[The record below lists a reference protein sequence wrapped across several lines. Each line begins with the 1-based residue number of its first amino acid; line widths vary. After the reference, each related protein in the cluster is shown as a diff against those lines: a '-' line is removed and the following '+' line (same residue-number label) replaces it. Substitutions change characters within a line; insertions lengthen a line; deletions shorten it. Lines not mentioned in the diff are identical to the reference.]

1 MVDGSWRHLAGVD
14 PTKANVARVYDY
26 WLGGTTNL
34 VADREV
40 GQRMATLDPWIPA
53 ACRAN
58 RAFLGRAVKYLAVE
72 CRIGQF
78 IDIGSGIPASG
89 NVHEVSQQAAPDTRV
104 VYVDRDPVVAA
115 LSRELLAGNDQAD
128 IVQADLRQPDEI
140 LSHPVTAKLIDFD
153 EPIAV
158 LFISVLHFLTDS
170 ADPFGIVSRFREA
183 VAPGS
188 YLVVSHVTNEA
199 DPQLAAAA
207 EGVYTRRAADGKA
220 RSRDEILAFF
230 GEWDML
236 EPGLVYVPLWRP
248 DSQADVPTHPERFWF
263 LAGAARK
270 PGPPTAGRSGLSGT
284 GPGVA

>member
-1 MVDGSWRHLAGVD
+1 MMNGSWQHLADVD

-58 RAFLGRAVKYLAVE
+58 RAFLGRVVEYLAVE
-72 CRIGQF
+72 CRVRQF
-78 IDIGSGIPASG
+78 IDIGSGIPASA

-104 VYVDRDPVVAA
+104 VYVDHDPVVAA
-115 LSRELLAGNDQAD
+115 LSRELLAGNDQAG
-128 IVQADLRQPDEI
+128 IAEADLRQPDEI
-140 LSHPVTAKLIDFD
+140 LSHPVTAKLIDFA
-153 EPIAV
+153 EPTAV
-158 LFISVLHFLTDS
+158 LFISILHFLTDT

-183 VAPGS
+183 VAAGS
-188 YLVVSHVTNEA
+188 YLVISHVTNEA

-248 DSQADVPTHPERFWF
+248 DSQADVPRHPERFWF

-270 PGPPTAGRSGLSGT
+270 PGLPPPGRADLSGA
-284 GPGVA
+284 GPGLA